1 MSENETN
8 ADPRSTAKPFDA
20 RVVLL
25 GASNLTRGIS
35 TVVEVAQSVCGG
47 PAEYLIALGH
57 GRSYGRGS
65 IVLGRWLPGIVP
77 CALWDSLAV
86 HPCRATY
93 ALLTDIGNDLM
104 YEASVADIAGWVDAC
119 CARLEAVGA
128 RLVVTELPMGN
139 VTGLTRQRYEFFR
152 GAMFP
157 RCSLS
162 LDQITARAIEL
173 NERVGEAARRR
184 GATLV
189 SHCDTWYGWDPIHIR
204 KIFFPQ
210 AWPRILTPWAASGGA
225 IPTPRGSLRRW
236 LYLRSRVPYV
246 RRIGR
251 FIQRRAQPCG
261 RLSDGSTIAFF

>member
-1 MSENETN
+1 
-8 ADPRSTAKPFDA
+8 
-20 RVVLL
+20 VVLL

-35 TVVEVAQSVCGG
+35 TVVEVAQNVCGG

-77 CALWDSLAV
+77 CALWTSLAA
-86 HPCRATY
+86 HPRRATY

-104 YEASVADIAGWVDAC
+104 YEASVADIAGWVDEC

-128 RLVVTELPMGN
+128 HLVVTELPICN
-139 VTGLTRQRYEFFR
+139 VSGLSDRRYEMFR

-157 RCSLS
+157 RCTLS
-162 LDQITARAIEL
+162 LDQIKGRAMEL
-173 NERVGEAARRR
+173 NERVAETARRR
-184 GATLV
+184 GAALV

-204 KIFFPQ
+204 KKIFSQ
-210 AWPRILTPWAASGGA
+210 AWPRILAPWGGSLA
-225 IPTPRGSLRRW
+225 TPRGSLRRW
-236 LYLRSRVPYV
+236 LYLRSRVPHV

-251 FIQRRAQPCG
+251 FVQRRAQPCG
-261 RLSDGSTIAFF
+261 RLSDGSTIALF